1 MSTNLD
7 FQDDR
12 IIVERHYIPY
22 RLYREIYI
30 GYQQPPTSIA
40 PSLYS
45 PPNNITRQ
53 QNPYTNPYTNP
64 YAPIHID
71 LPPTTHQSRLYPR
84 QQYNQQAPDNQP
96 SHMNTLQNRYSRE
109 EQTRQSRQPIHTTE
123 DQNIF
128 ETPSEIRNLVS
139 NLLNNRMPF
148 ELQVSTIPLGM
159 GMGMGMGIG
168 LVQNDNINSEINNR
182 NQPLSLSNINI
193 ISTVSRFDDLS
204 ISFDLSDTC
213 SICQLSFNDN
223 DITRMLNNC
232 KHIFHLTC
240 IDTWLT
246 EHNTCPSCRHNL
258 IDDLTPNISVQ
269 THPIIQTPTH
279 SPHSNIAI
287 NNSTTSAINLDNE
300 VNNAVN
306 NVDNVVIE
314 EIEEIDNS
322 NTRNS
327 NGNGN
332 SNRNSTANPSTNTR
346 IFSNFTQGTTNGIR
360 DDINHFI
367 NIGAPF
373 INSLLP
379 NTSVLSNV
387 SPILNTSEINNN
399 VNTLFEN
406 INPFISAFAGLLNG
420 GPNMNSHSNVSA
432 NVRMYSSM

>member
-12 IIVERHYIPY
+12 IIVERHYIPH
-22 RLYREIYI
+22 RLYREIYM

-53 QNPYTNPYTNP
+53 QNPYANPYTNSYTNS

-71 LPPTTHQSRLYPR
+71 LPPTTQQSTQQSRLHSRLHPEQQYR
-84 QQYNQQAPDNQP
+84 QQVSDNQP
-96 SHMNTLQNRYSRE
+96 SQRNTLRNRYSRE
-109 EQTRQSRQPIHTTE
+109 EQPRQPVHTTE

-159 GMGMGMGIG
+159 GMGIG
-168 LVQNDNINSEINNR
+168 LVQNDINSEINNR

-193 ISTVSRFDDLS
+193 ISTVSRFEDLS
-204 ISFDLSDTC
+204 LSFDLSDTC
-213 SICQLSFNDN
+213 SICQQSFNDN

-269 THPIIQTPTH
+269 TPTH
-279 SPHSNIAI
+279 SSQSNSAI
-287 NNSTTSAINLDNE
+287 NNSTASVINLATAVEDNADNT
-300 VNNAVN
+300 VDT
-306 NVDNVVIE
+306 VDNVI
-314 EIEEIDNS
+314 IEEIDNGNIRNRNGTINTS
-322 NTRNS
+322 PNTR
-327 NGNGN
+327 
-332 SNRNSTANPSTNTR
+332 T
-346 IFSNFTQGTTNGIR
+346 FSNFSQGTTNGIR

-379 NTSVLSNV
+379 NTSVLGNA

-406 INPFISAFAGLLNG
+406 FNPFISAFAGLLNG
-420 GPNMNSHSNVSA
+420 GTPTNSHSNVSA